1 MPCGGMLRREWDSCV
16 KVLQGAVWRHAAQRV
31 GQLCRGFVRCCV
43 EASCADEGQ
52 LCRGS
57 ARCRVEACCVDS
69 VKP

>member
-1 MPCGGMLRREWDSCV
+1 MRDSCV

-52 LCRGS
+52 LCRGFV
-57 ARCRVEACCVDS
+57 RCCVEASCAESGTV
-69 VKP
+69 V

>member
-1 MPCGGMLRREWDSCV
+1 MLCGGILRGWWGSGVE
-16 KVLQGAVWRHAAQRV
+16 VLQDAVWRHAAQRV

>member
-1 MPCGGMLRREWDSCV
+1 MRDSCV
-16 KVLQGAVWRHAAQRV
+16 KVLQGAVWRHPAQRV

-52 LCRGS
+52 LCKGS
-57 ARCRVEACCVDS
+57 ARCRVEACCAES

>member
-1 MPCGGMLRREWDSCV
+1 MRDSCV

-31 GQLCRGFVRCCV
+31 GQLCRG
-43 EASCADEGQ
+43 
-52 LCRGS
+52 S

>member
-1 MPCGGMLRREWDSCV
+1 MRDSCV

-52 LCRGS
+52 LCKGS
-57 ARCRVEACCVDS
+57 ARCRVEACCAESGTV
-69 VKP
+69 V